1 MAAPKSSRKGNG
13 HGGRRPRAGRPTL
26 GPGGTNWTKVREFAR
41 LGAERDTILLALGV
55 DQAQL
60 QDPDFVTRLQ
70 QEMAR
75 GVALLE
81 IDLLK
86 DVRRLG
92 KGGKGKVNAV
102 LAGLR
107 QKLGWNR
114 PDAANSR
121 KALRPDAESAVA
133 ELEKVLRRVRA

>member
-1 MAAPKSSRKGNG
+1 M
-13 HGGRRPRAGRPTL
+13 
-26 GPGGTNWTKVREFAR
+26 V
-41 LGAERDTILLALGV
+41 
-55 DQAQL
+55 QL
-60 QDPDFVTRLQ
+60 QR
-70 QEMAR
+70 EIAR

-81 IDLLK
+81 IDLLR

-114 PDAANSR
+114 PDAAASR
-121 KALRPDAESAVA
+121 KALRPDVEGAVA
-133 ELEKVLRRVRA
+133 ELEKVLQRVR